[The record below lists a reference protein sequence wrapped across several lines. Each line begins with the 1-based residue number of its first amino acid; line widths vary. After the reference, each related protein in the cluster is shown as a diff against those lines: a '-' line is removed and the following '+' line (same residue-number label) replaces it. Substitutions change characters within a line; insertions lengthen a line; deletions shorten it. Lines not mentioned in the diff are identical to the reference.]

1 MKAVLHLTFIK
12 PSWDS
17 ILGSG
22 LCTDVYW
29 STDTISLVRIGLSS
43 GVAMQK
49 IPAEMRQIS
58 EIFFLTFL
66 FVLSVEAN
74 GVIRTSWLFFRFL
87 SCLTLLTP
95 LFSFLSWYIY
105 H

>member
-1 MKAVLHLTFIK
+1 
-12 PSWDS
+12 
-17 ILGSG
+17 
-22 LCTDVYW
+22 
-29 STDTISLVRIGLSS
+29 
-43 GVAMQK
+43 MQK

-58 EIFFLTFL
+58 EMYFLTFL
-66 FVLSVEAN
+66 FVLSVEGLMN
-74 GVIRTSWLFFRFL
+74 INKDILVIFRFL